1 MTVFLIS
8 SIETVESDLHDAL
21 LEEIA
26 ERGNT
31 VGYIS
36 SRPQIANAEKMKEL
50 IMGYQKI
57 SPHIDINYFDIKTQF
72 TAITQVVL
80 LRQSVLHIEA
90 EDLQVFMDTAKI
102 IGLDDIFKAHIDKG
116 GMIIGA
122 GLGAIV
128 LTPTLKT
135 AVIQNQELAAL
146 SSFDGF
152 GRVDFEFVPHY
163 LDFDDATP
171 QVLEYAKETNRR
183 VFACHDGDGIKV
195 LGDKVSLFGKTVEV
209 EG

>member
-8 SIETVESDLHDAL
+8 SIEQVESDLHEAL
-21 LEEIA
+21 QGEIA

-31 VGYIS
+31 IGYIS
-36 SRPQIANAEKMKEL
+36 SRPQSANTEKMKEL

-57 SPHIDINYFDIKTQF
+57 SPHIDINYFDIKSQF
-72 TAITQVVL
+72 SALTSVVL
-80 LRQSVLHIEA
+80 LRQSALHIEA
-90 EDLQVFMDTAKI
+90 EDLAEFMETAKKV
-102 IGLDDIFKAHIDKG
+102 GLDDIFKEHVDKG
-116 GMIIGA
+116 GIIIGS
-122 GLGAIV
+122 GLGAVV

-135 AVIQNQELAAL
+135 AVIKDQGLAAL
-146 SSFDGF
+146 PSFDGF

-163 LDFDDATP
+163 SDFDGTAP
-171 QVLEYAKETNRR
+171 QVLQYAKETDRR